1 MRECPSCNGEG
12 ETEFEEGVVEPCNL
26 CEGTGRVEDG
36 CYCCARTPFEC
47 GCGGWSD
54 VDLDGWE
61 DY

>member
-1 MRECPSCNGEG
+1 MEKEKQNLI
-12 ETEFEEGVVEPCNL
+12 EPCNL